1 MTNKIE
7 VAVSKEKLYV
17 LEGDFDYETQIEN
30 ILESFD
36 FKRVKKA
43 MKALNW
49 KYCTSDFKEYIP
61 NIQELKKTA
70 KECLENAIK
79 CNFSET
85 GEFAYAW
92 FTSWIERAYTNMG
105 GYTAHVSISSTN
117 EGPQMRPLIPA
128 YDYYWNG
135 NYSVTHDAT
144 GSTVASGHFSI
155 GATARAFAPVVG
167 VMFSE
172 QQTFTIK

>member
-7 VAVSKEKLYV
+7 LAVSVDKEKLYV

-36 FKRVKKA
+36 FGRVEKA

-49 KYCTSDFKEYIP
+49 KYWTSDFKEYFP

-70 KECLENAIK
+70 KECLEHAIK

-85 GEFAYAW
+85 GGFLATHEFGVLNLY
-92 FTSWIERAYTNMG
+92 FVLEETLFDTSDLKNVRIYEKHLNKEK
-105 GYTAHVSISSTN
+105 I
-117 EGPQMRPLIPA
+117 LKK
-128 YDYYWNG
+128 
-135 NYSVTHDAT
+135 
-144 GSTVASGHFSI
+144 
-155 GATARAFAPVVG
+155 
-167 VMFSE
+167 
-172 QQTFTIK
+172 IKKKI

>member
-7 VAVSKEKLYV
+7 LAVSVDKEKLYV

-36 FKRVKKA
+36 FERVEKA

-61 NIQELKKTA
+61 DIQELKKTA
-70 KECLENAIK
+70 KECLEHAIQ

-85 GEFAYAW
+85 GGFLATHEFGVLNLY
-92 FTSWIERAYTNMG
+92 FVLEETLFDTSDLKNVKIYKKSLNKEKILKKLKHG
-105 GYTAHVSISSTN
+105 
-117 EGPQMRPLIPA
+117 
-128 YDYYWNG
+128 
-135 NYSVTHDAT
+135 
-144 GSTVASGHFSI
+144 
-155 GATARAFAPVVG
+155 
-167 VMFSE
+167 
-172 QQTFTIK
+172 